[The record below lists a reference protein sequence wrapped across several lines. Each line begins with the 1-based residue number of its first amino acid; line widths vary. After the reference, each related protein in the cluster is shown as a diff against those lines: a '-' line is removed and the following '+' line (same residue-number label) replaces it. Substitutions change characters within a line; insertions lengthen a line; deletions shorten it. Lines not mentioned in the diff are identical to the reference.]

1 MSRYDDDFEHGLS
14 QPVYG
19 EPRPSWFKRNW
30 LWFVP
35 TLILLPF
42 FCCCGGGGL
51 FLWWGLSEMKRLPPY
66 VDTVKAAEQDPQVRQ
81 ALGTP
86 LEVPTVFGMPNGQ
99 MDYELNT
106 GSEKFTAEVN
116 LQGQLASGT
125 LRIEAQSTDGINWTY
140 TVREVELPDGTV
152 ISLIPPASGPTITPD
167 PDEPS
172 EPPTDPQTE
181 PAPNDEAERE
191 RQQDRPAA

>member
-19 EPRPSWFKRNW
+19 EPRPSWLKRNW

-86 LEVPTVFGMPNGQ
+86 IEVTTVLGIPSGDMN
-99 MDYELNT
+99 YELNT
-106 GSEKFTAEVN
+106 GNEKFSAELT
-116 LQGQLASGT
+116 LQGSAASGT
-125 LRIEAQSTDGINWTY
+125 LRIEAESTNGITWTY
-140 TVREVELPDGTV
+140 RVREIELPDGTV
-152 ISLIPPASGPTITPD
+152 IDLIPSGNATPTEKD
-167 PDEPS
+167 PS
-172 EPPTDPQTE
+172 NKV
-181 PAPNDEAERE
+181 NDRDIDAAVDAIKESLEAGGE
-191 RQQDRPAA
+191 